1 MWAMTIALALATL
14 LAVPA
19 AATDDA
25 GSLIIACQ
33 AATANRAAFR
43 RELEGSGARHL
54 QRWKDEGALQAYQ
67 LLFSRHVDSRGWDA
81 MAILTLKDAA
91 RWKKIEREFPAGLP
105 ANVLAL
111 TSAIETVPASL
122 VRHGVHAKA
131 TEPVFLVIPYEVVVP
146 TPEYVAYLDDYVLP
160 QFDGWAEAGVLAS
173 HAVYL
178 ARYPAGRAWQSLLV
192 LEYRSDQ
199 ALATRDAVV
208 AKVRAHLAVNAKWK
222 AMSENKKKVRAEK
235 APVLADPAAARQIP

>member
-1 MWAMTIALALATL
+1 MTIALALAAL

-43 RELEGSGARHL
+43 R
-54 QRWKDEGALQAYQ
+54 
-67 LLFSRHVDSRGWDA
+67 
-81 MAILTLKDAA
+81 
-91 RWKKIEREFPAGLP
+91 
-105 ANVLAL
+105 
-111 TSAIETVPASL
+111 
-122 VRHGVHAKA
+122 
-131 TEPVFLVIPYEVVVP
+131 VIPYEVVVP

-178 ARYPAGRAWQSLLV
+178 ARYPAGRAGPSALV
-192 LEYRSDQ
+192 APDRH
-199 ALATRDAVV
+199 APAVPHAHAAGGNV
-208 AKVRAHLAVNAKWK
+208 AA
-222 AMSENKKKVRAEK
+222 
-235 APVLADPAAARQIP
+235 

>member
-1 MWAMTIALALATL
+1 VWAMTIALALAAL

-43 RELEGSGARHL
+43 
-54 QRWKDEGALQAYQ
+54 
-67 LLFSRHVDSRGWDA
+67 
-81 MAILTLKDAA
+81 
-91 RWKKIEREFPAGLP
+91 
-105 ANVLAL
+105 
-111 TSAIETVPASL
+111 
-122 VRHGVHAKA
+122 
-131 TEPVFLVIPYEVVVP
+131 LVIPYEVVVP

>member
-1 MWAMTIALALATL
+1 MKTALALIGL
-14 LAVPA
+14 LALPA
-19 AATDDA
+19 VASESA
-25 GSLIIACQ
+25 GTFVVVYQ
-33 AATANRAAFR
+33 AAPANRVAFL
-43 RELEGSGARHL
+43 RELESSGAKQL
-54 QRWKDEGALQAYQ
+54 QRWKDEGALRGYR
-67 LLFSRHVDSRGWDA
+67 LLVSRHIDSRTWDA